1 MTIKQLI
8 SVVVAVGSAWL
19 GGSLGATA
27 LERANAAP
35 LTGSPHTSALRT
47 VEGRDLRQERYEEQQ
62 PGTEPRVRHVP

>member
-35 LTGSPHTSALRT
+35 LTGSSHTSTSTSRAPELVGRT
-47 VEGRDLRQERYEEQQ
+47 SR
-62 PGTEPRVRHVP
+62 

>member
-35 LTGSPHTSALRT
+35 LTGSSHTSTSASRAPELVGRT
-47 VEGRDLRQERYEEQQ
+47 
-62 PGTEPRVRHVP
+62 PR